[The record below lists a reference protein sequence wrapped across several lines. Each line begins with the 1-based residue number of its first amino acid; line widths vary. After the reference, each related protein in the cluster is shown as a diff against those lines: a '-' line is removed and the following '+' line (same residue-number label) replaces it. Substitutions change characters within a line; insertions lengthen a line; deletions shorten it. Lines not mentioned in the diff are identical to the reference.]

1 MFEST
6 DPHFKD
12 ALVWHVRRPNQVPH
26 WKGLYRI
33 FEKETWVVIIVL
45 SIAVALLLWRMSC
58 LSEETSYETLVKS
71 LTHVWAVVLG
81 VSLPEQPRASQT
93 RLLYLIWV
101 IYCLHIN
108 AVYLSFLT
116 SFLINPEFEKQ
127 VRTVDELVR
136 SKLDFGYHSGF
147 DRYFDSTD
155 KILSRRIHCAGV
167 GDDF

>member
-12 ALVWHVRRPNQVPH
+12 PLVRHVRRPNQVPH
-26 WKGLYRI
+26 CTGF

-116 SFLINPEFEKQ
+116 SFLINPGFEKQ

-136 SKLDFGYHSGF
+136 SKLDFGCHSGF
-147 DRYFDSTD
+147 DRYFNDSTD
-155 KILSRRIHCAGV
+155 TILSRRSHCAGV